1 MKTISDKYIKENRTK
16 VFIRGYLKAYDF
28 PYKSTKM
35 NNKKVLRT
43 SIYIHSFNRVG
54 NIFMKVLN
62 SEEKRYGWK

>member
-35 NNKKVLRT
+35 NKKVLRT
-43 SIYIHSFNRVG
+43 SNYIDSFNRVG
-54 NIFMKVLN
+54 NTFMKVLN
-62 SEEKRYGWK
+62 SEEKRYG